1 LLESPSSIDQSNQLP
16 TPLRSGRGLAPAAC
30 DSPCSE
36 PPPQNPQPTL
46 HGPLFVRQRDTHLF
60 KRHFVKRAGNL
71 DVFCCLILLES
82 SARIVVKFA
91 GLLAGIET
99 AIFEDLLRLLDLI
112 LAGSKDW
119 FPRLGRG

>member
-1 LLESPSSIDQSNQLP
+1 MPPLLVARPVASLPRKIQPS
-16 TPLRSGRGLAPAAC
+16 
-30 DSPCSE
+30 
-36 PPPQNPQPTL
+36 L
-46 HGPLFVRQRDTHLF
+46 HGPLFIRQRDTHLL

-99 AIFEDLLRLLDLI
+99 PIFEDLLRLLDLI

-119 FPRLGRG
+119 FPRFGRV